1 MRACLTWPSGPLQRL
16 SVVPESES
24 TNADALAALRSPS
37 RPPHLSAFVADHQT
51 AGRGRAGRA
60 WETPAG
66 TSMTASVV
74 LRPEVAR
81 SAFGWVPMLV
91 GLAVVRSFAALGLR
105 ARLKWPN
112 DVVVET
118 DDVDEIPGWGT
129 ERKIAGILCE
139 VDDDA
144 VVAGFGINVNQDR
157 DELPVAHATSM
168 LLAGAL
174 SLDRGALLG
183 RVVRELDALVAAWE
197 RDPASA
203 RDLVSPACS
212 TIGRDVVV
220 DVPGANPLAGRAV
233 GLSVEGG
240 LEVRLGDGELRTVL
254 AGDVRVR
261 SAN

>member
-1 MRACLTWPSGPLQRL
+1 
-16 SVVPESES
+16 
-24 TNADALAALRSPS
+24 
-37 RPPHLSAFVADHQT
+37 
-51 AGRGRAGRA
+51 
-60 WETPAG
+60 
-66 TSMTASVV
+66 MTASVV